1 MKINEF
7 ITRKT
12 IVCKICPGSC
22 TTQRT
27 STWPR
32 TEGAQATTGLAVTA
46 LVEIF
51 MRRFVLCFLRDVI
64 QNLQVFD
71 IIDREAEGSDSLE
84 GFVVAHRLKIQNFKE
99 EPSDIFSIA
108 GGTGS
113 GMGSYVLEKL
123 ADRYRVHFLTGP
135 PLKVPSVSL

>member
-1 MKINEF
+1 
-7 ITRKT
+7 
-12 IVCKICPGSC
+12 
-22 TTQRT
+22 
-27 STWPR
+27 
-32 TEGAQATTGLAVTA
+32 
-46 LVEIF
+46 

-84 GFVVAHRLKIQNFKE
+84 GFVVAHRLKIQSFKE

-135 PLKVPSVSL
+135 PLKVPSVSR